1 MHPIPLDKQAYRYN
15 MKRLEKASLPTKHG
29 EFDMLAYESPFKDFP
44 HVVLFSKTNKNE
56 TPIVRVHSECMTG
69 DVFGSARCDCGEQL
83 DYSLDYVNK
92 HGGIVIYLRQE
103 GRGIGL
109 VNKMKAYN
117 LQDEGLNTYQANIK
131 LGFHQDERK
140 FDIAKNI
147 LEDLGIRKIKLLTNN
162 PDKIKQLV
170 EAGIEITTRIPIEIN
185 AHEINKDYL
194 KTKKDDMGHML
205 DQF

>member
-1 MHPIPLDKQAYRYN
+1 
-15 MKRLEKASLPTKHG
+15 
-29 EFDMLAYESPFKDFP
+29 MLAYESPFKDFP
-44 HVVLFSKTNKNE
+44 HVVLFSKTKQGE

-83 DYSLDYVNK
+83 DYSLDYVSK
-92 HGGIVIYLRQE
+92 HGGMVIYLRQE

-117 LQDEGLNTYQANIK
+117 LQDGGLNTVEANLK

-140 FDIAKNI
+140 FNIAKVI
-147 LEDLGIRKIKLLTNN
+147 LEDLDIKRIKLLTNN
-162 PDKIKQLV
+162 PEKIKQL
-170 EAGIEITTRIPIEIN
+170 EQAGIEITERIPIEIK
-185 AHEINKDYL
+185 AHEKNKDYL
-194 KTKKDDMGHML
+194 KTKKDDMGHIL

>member
-1 MHPIPLDKQAYRYN
+1 MRK
-15 MKRLEKASLPTKHG
+15 LEKASLPTKHG

-44 HVVLFSKTNKNE
+44 HVVLFSKTKQGE

-83 DYSLDYVNK
+83 DYSLDYVSK
-92 HGGIVIYLRQE
+92 HGGMVIYLRQE

-117 LQDEGLNTYQANIK
+117 LQDGGLNTVEANLK

-140 FDIAKNI
+140 FNIAKVI
-147 LEDLGIRKIKLLTNN
+147 LEDLDIKKIKLLTNN
-162 PDKIKQLV
+162 PEKIKQL
-170 EAGIEITTRIPIEIN
+170 EQAGIEITERIPIEIK
-185 AHEINKDYL
+185 AHEKNKDYL
-194 KTKKDDMGHML
+194 KTKKDDMGHIL

>member
-1 MHPIPLDKQAYRYN
+1 MFGKNAYCYH

-29 EFDMLAYESPFKDFP
+29 DFDMLAYESPFNDFP
-44 HVVLFSKTNKNE
+44 HVVLFSKTKKEE

-117 LQDEGLNTYQANIK
+117 LQDTGLNTYQANIS

-140 FDIAKNI
+140 FNIAKLI
-147 LEDLGIRKIKLLTNN
+147 LDDLGIQKIKLLTNN
-162 PDKIKQLV
+162 PDKIKQLE
-170 EAGIEITTRIPIEIN
+170 EAGIVITERIPIEIK
-185 AHEINKDYL
+185 AHSLNKDYL
-194 KTKKDDMGHML
+194 QTKKNDMGHML